1 MSSEENHQSTSIE
14 EYDSNVIHVKNEP
27 VMQTA
32 LNLLNEF
39 STMKKIILVAKG
51 EQIPNAVAIANIITE
66 NMLKGNS
73 KIDDILLDSE
83 INNENLML
91 SNIKITLLKN

>member
-1 MSSEENHQSTSIE
+1 MTSEENHQSTSIE
-14 EYDSNVIHVKNEP
+14 EYDSNVIHIGNEP
-27 VMQTA
+27 IMQAA

-51 EQIPNAVAIANIITE
+51 EQIPNAVAVANIITE

>member
-1 MSSEENHQSTSIE
+1 MSSEENHQSVSIE
-14 EYDSNVIHVKNEP
+14 EYDSNVIQIGNEP
-27 VMQTA
+27 IMQAA

-51 EQIPNAVAIANIITE
+51 EQIPNAVAVANIITE

-73 KIDDILLDSE
+73 KIDDVLLDSE
-83 INNENLML
+83 INDEKLML

>member
-1 MSSEENHQSTSIE
+1 MTSEENHQSTSIE

-51 EQIPNAVAIANIITE
+51 EQIPNAVAVANIITE

>member
-14 EYDSNVIHVKNEP
+14 EYDSNVIHIGNEP

-51 EQIPNAVAIANIITE
+51 EQIPNAVAVANIITE

-73 KIDDILLDSE
+73 KIDDVLLDSE
-83 INNENLML
+83 INDENLML

>member
-14 EYDSNVIHVKNEP
+14 EYDSNVMHVGNEP

>member
-1 MSSEENHQSTSIE
+1 MSSEENHQSVSIE
-14 EYDSNVIHVKNEP
+14 EYDSNVIQIGNEP
-27 VMQTA
+27 IMQAA

-39 STMKKIILVAKG
+39 STMKKIILLAKG
-51 EQIPNAVAIANIITE
+51 EQIPNAVAVANIITE

-83 INNENLML
+83 INDENLML

>member
-1 MSSEENHQSTSIE
+1 MSSEENHQSVSIE
-14 EYDSNVIHVKNEP
+14 EYDSNVIQIGNEP
-27 VMQTA
+27 IMQAA

-51 EQIPNAVAIANIITE
+51 EQIPNAVAVANIITE

-73 KIDDILLDSE
+73 KIDDVLLDSE

>member
-14 EYDSNVIHVKNEP
+14 EYDSNVIHIGNEP
-27 VMQTA
+27 IMQTA

-39 STMKKIILVAKG
+39 STTKKIILVAKG
-51 EQIPNAVAIANIITE
+51 EQIPNAVAVANIITE

-73 KIDDILLDSE
+73 KIDDVLLDSE

>member
-14 EYDSNVIHVKNEP
+14 EYDSNVIHIRNEP

-39 STMKKIILVAKG
+39 STTKKIILVAKG
-51 EQIPNAVAIANIITE
+51 EQIPNAVAVANIITE

-73 KIDDILLDSE
+73 KIGDVLLDSE

>member
-14 EYDSNVIHVKNEP
+14 EYDSNVIHIRNEP
-27 VMQTA
+27 IMQTA

-39 STMKKIILVAKG
+39 STMKKIILLAKG
-51 EQIPNAVAIANIITE
+51 EQIPNAVAVANIITE

-83 INNENLML
+83 INDENLML

>member
-1 MSSEENHQSTSIE
+1 MSSEENHQSVSIE
-14 EYDSNVIHVKNEP
+14 EYDNNVIQIGNEP
-27 VMQTA
+27 IMQAA

-39 STMKKIILVAKG
+39 STMKKIILLAKG
-51 EQIPNAVAIANIITE
+51 EQIPNAVAVANIITE

-73 KIDDILLDSE
+73 KIDDVLLDSE
-83 INNENLML
+83 INDENLML

>member
-1 MSSEENHQSTSIE
+1 MSSEENHQSVSIE
-14 EYDSNVIHVKNEP
+14 EYDSNVIQIGNESI
-27 VMQTA
+27 MQAA

-51 EQIPNAVAIANIITE
+51 EQIPNAVAVANIITE

-73 KIDDILLDSE
+73 KIDDVLLDSE
-83 INNENLML
+83 INDENLML

>member
-1 MSSEENHQSTSIE
+1 MSSEENYKSISIE
-14 EYDSNVIHVKNEP
+14 EYDSNVIHIGNEP
-27 VMQTA
+27 IMQAA

-39 STMKKIILVAKG
+39 STMKKIILLAKG
-51 EQIPNAVAIANIITE
+51 EQIPNAVAVANIITE

-73 KIDDILLDSE
+73 KIGDILLDSE
-83 INNENLML
+83 INDENLML

>member
-1 MSSEENHQSTSIE
+1 MSSEENHQSVSIE
-14 EYDSNVIHVKNEP
+14 EYDSNVIQIGNEP
-27 VMQTA
+27 IMQAA

-39 STMKKIILVAKG
+39 STMKKIILLAKG
-51 EQIPNAVAIANIITE
+51 EQIPNAVAVANIITE

-73 KIDDILLDSE
+73 KIGDILLNSE
-83 INNENLML
+83 INDENLML

>member
-1 MSSEENHQSTSIE
+1 MSSEENHQSVSIE
-14 EYDSNVIHVKNEP
+14 EYDNNVIQIGNEP
-27 VMQTA
+27 IMQAA

-51 EQIPNAVAIANIITE
+51 EQIPNAVAVANIITE

-73 KIDDILLDSE
+73 KIDDVLLDSE
-83 INNENLML
+83 INDENLML

>member
-1 MSSEENHQSTSIE
+1 MSSEENHQSVSIE
-14 EYDSNVIHVKNEP
+14 EYDSNVIQIGNEP
-27 VMQTA
+27 IMQAA

-51 EQIPNAVAIANIITE
+51 EQIPNAVAVANIITE

-83 INNENLML
+83 INDENLML

>member
-1 MSSEENHQSTSIE
+1 MSSEENHKSISIE
-14 EYDSNVIHVKNEP
+14 EYDSNVIHIGNEP
-27 VMQTA
+27 IMQAA

-39 STMKKIILVAKG
+39 STMKKIILIAKG

-73 KIDDILLDSE
+73 KIDDVLLDSE

>member
-14 EYDSNVIHVKNEP
+14 EYDSNVMHVGNEP

-91 SNIKITLLKN
+91 SNIRITLLKN

>member
-14 EYDSNVIHVKNEP
+14 EYDSNVIHVGNEP

-73 KIDDILLDSE
+73 KIDGILLDSE

>member
-14 EYDSNVIHVKNEP
+14 EYDSNVIHIGNEP
-27 VMQTA
+27 IMQTA

-39 STMKKIILVAKG
+39 STTKKIILVAKG
-51 EQIPNAVAIANIITE
+51 EQIPNAVAVANIITE

-73 KIDDILLDSE
+73 KIGDILLDSE

>member
-14 EYDSNVIHVKNEP
+14 EYDSNVIHIRNEP
-27 VMQTA
+27 IMQTA

-51 EQIPNAVAIANIITE
+51 EQIPNAVAVANIITE

-73 KIDDILLDSE
+73 KIDDVLLDSE

>member
-1 MSSEENHQSTSIE
+1 MSSEENHQSASIK
-14 EYDSNVIHVKNEP
+14 EYDSNVIHIGNEP
-27 VMQTA
+27 IMQTA

-51 EQIPNAVAIANIITE
+51 EQIPNAVAVANIITE

-73 KIDDILLDSE
+73 KIGDILLDSE

>member
-1 MSSEENHQSTSIE
+1 MSSEENHQSASIE
-14 EYDSNVIHVKNEP
+14 EYDSNVIHIGNEP
-27 VMQTA
+27 IMQTA
-32 LNLLNEF
+32 LNLLNKF

-51 EQIPNAVAIANIITE
+51 EQIPNAVAVANIITE

-73 KIDDILLDSE
+73 KIDDVLLDSE

>member
-1 MSSEENHQSTSIE
+1 MSSEENHQSVSIE
-14 EYDSNVIHVKNEP
+14 EYDSNVIQIGNEP
-27 VMQTA
+27 IMQAA

-39 STMKKIILVAKG
+39 STMKKIILLAKG
-51 EQIPNAVAIANIITE
+51 EQIPNAVAVANIITE

-73 KIDDILLDSE
+73 KIDDVLLDSE
-83 INNENLML
+83 INDENLML

>member
-1 MSSEENHQSTSIE
+1 MSSEENHQSASIE
-14 EYDSNVIHVKNEP
+14 EYDSNVIHIGNEP
-27 VMQTA
+27 IMQTA
-32 LNLLNEF
+32 LNLLNKF
-39 STMKKIILVAKG
+39 STTKKIILVAKG
-51 EQIPNAVAIANIITE
+51 EQIPNAVAVANIITE

-73 KIDDILLDSE
+73 KIDDVLLDSE

>member
-1 MSSEENHQSTSIE
+1 MSSEENHQSASIE
-14 EYDSNVIHVKNEP
+14 EYDNNVIHIGNEP
-27 VMQTA
+27 IMQTA

-39 STMKKIILVAKG
+39 STTKKIILVAKG
-51 EQIPNAVAIANIITE
+51 EQIPNAVAVANIITE

-73 KIDDILLDSE
+73 KIDDVLLDSE

>member
-1 MSSEENHQSTSIE
+1 MTSEENHQSTSIE
-14 EYDSNVIHVKNEP
+14 EYDSNVMHVGNEP

-39 STMKKIILVAKG
+39 STTKKIILVAKG

>member
-14 EYDSNVIHVKNEP
+14 EYDSNVIHVGNEP

-51 EQIPNAVAIANIITE
+51 EQIPNAVAVANIITE

>member
-1 MSSEENHQSTSIE
+1 MSSEENHQSASIE
-14 EYDSNVIHVKNEP
+14 EYDSNVIHIGNEP
-27 VMQTA
+27 IMQTA

-51 EQIPNAVAIANIITE
+51 EQIPNAVAVANIITE

-73 KIDDILLDSE
+73 KIGDILLDSE

>member
-1 MSSEENHQSTSIE
+1 MSSEENYKSISIE
-14 EYDSNVIHVKNEP
+14 EYDSNVIHIGNEP
-27 VMQTA
+27 IMQAA

-39 STMKKIILVAKG
+39 STMKKIIPIAKG
-51 EQIPNAVAIANIITE
+51 EQNPNAVASANIITE

-73 KIDDILLDSE
+73 KIDDVLLDSE

>member
-14 EYDSNVIHVKNEP
+14 EYDSNVIHIRNEP

-39 STMKKIILVAKG
+39 STTKKIILVAKG
-51 EQIPNAVAIANIITE
+51 EQIPNAVAVANIITE

-73 KIDDILLDSE
+73 KIDDVLLDSE
-83 INNENLML
+83 INDENLML

>member
-1 MSSEENHQSTSIE
+1 MSSEENHQSASIE
-14 EYDSNVIHVKNEP
+14 EYDSNVIHIGNEP
-27 VMQTA
+27 IMQTA

-39 STMKKIILVAKG
+39 STTKKIILVAKG
-51 EQIPNAVAIANIITE
+51 EQIPNAVAVANIITE

-73 KIDDILLDSE
+73 KIGDILLDSE

>member
-1 MSSEENHQSTSIE
+1 MSSEENHQSVSIE
-14 EYDSNVIHVKNEP
+14 EYDSNVIQIGNEP
-27 VMQTA
+27 IMQAA

-51 EQIPNAVAIANIITE
+51 EQIPNAVAVANIITE

-73 KIDDILLDSE
+73 KIDDVLLDSE
-83 INNENLML
+83 INDENLML

>member
-1 MSSEENHQSTSIE
+1 MSSEENHQSVSIE
-14 EYDSNVIHVKNEP
+14 EYDSNVIQIGNEP
-27 VMQTA
+27 IMQAA

-39 STMKKIILVAKG
+39 STMKKIILLAKG
-51 EQIPNAVAIANIITE
+51 EQIPNAVAVANIITE

-73 KIDDILLDSE
+73 KIGDILLDSE

>member
-1 MSSEENHQSTSIE
+1 MSSEENHKSTSIE
-14 EYDSNVIHVKNEP
+14 EYDSNVIHIGNEP
-27 VMQTA
+27 IMQAA

-39 STMKKIILVAKG
+39 STMKKIILIAKG

-73 KIDDILLDSE
+73 KIDDVLLDSE

>member
-14 EYDSNVIHVKNEP
+14 EYDSNVIHVGNEP

>member
-1 MSSEENHQSTSIE
+1 MSSEENHQSVSIE
-14 EYDSNVIHVKNEP
+14 EYDSNVIQIGNEP
-27 VMQTA
+27 IMQAA

-39 STMKKIILVAKG
+39 STMKKIILIAKG
-51 EQIPNAVAIANIITE
+51 EQIPNAVAVANIITE

-73 KIDDILLDSE
+73 KIDDVLLDSQ
-83 INNENLML
+83 INDENLML

>member
-1 MSSEENHQSTSIE
+1 MSSEENHKSISIE
-14 EYDSNVIHVKNEP
+14 EYDSNVIHIGNEP
-27 VMQTA
+27 IMQAA

-39 STMKKIILVAKG
+39 STMKKIILIAKG

-73 KIDDILLDSE
+73 KIDDVLLDSE
-83 INNENLML
+83 INDENLML